1 MLSTVMNL
9 TPKSSSVKEKSQFIF
24 LLEDNYELRAD
35 LARILESC
43 GFTVMQYANA
53 QAFLDDFSEVA
64 PAVVVTDM
72 RMPGLSG
79 VDLQERL
86 IAGGRKIPI
95 IFISGESTDA
105 QIVSAMKNGAVD
117 FLLKPFSRDSLLSAV
132 EKGIEVDILA
142 MQKFVKKIA
151 FEQKLKIL
159 SPRELETFHLLVL
172 GFNNLQIMNQL
183 GVSLPTAKQYK
194 SAVMYKLDLSSVA
207 DLLSLKLQ
215 SE

>member
-1 MLSTVMNL
+1 MNL
-9 TPKSSSVKEKSQFIF
+9 TPKSSNPEEKPRYIF
-24 LLEDNYELRAD
+24 LLEDNNQLRAD

-43 GFTVMQYANA
+43 GFNVLQYANA
-53 QAFLDDFSEVA
+53 QSFLDDFSQVA

-117 FLLKPFSRDSLLSAV
+117 FLLKPFSRESLLNAV
-132 EKGIEVDILA
+132 EKGIEMDTLA
-142 MQKFVKKIA
+142 MQKLVKKIA

-194 SAVMYKLDLSSVA
+194 SAVMHKLDLSSVA
-207 DLLSLKLQ
+207 ELLSLKLQ